1 MRNFNRNNLLNFF
14 TFFILVLVIMFLY
27 YLLKFKIWTYKS
39 YSIIKDNNYTYQVIV
54 PTTQKNLFFD
64 NNYLYFNNE
73 KYTYEIINYDTVDKN
88 IIFTLEFNKKI
99 ESKNNIET
107 ITIQDVKKTLFS
119 LIIDCWRDNEKI
131 KE

>member
-107 ITIQDVKKTLFS
+107 ITIQDVKKNF
-119 LIIDCWRDNEKI
+119 I
-131 KE
+131 